1 MVVIQFTLCWN
12 EIAHRRIQQ
21 ACGAKAM
28 NHSCGK
34 YCAMLDKKTL
44 ASTAPDGDL
53 RADLGGWLKSLREAR
68 GISQRELATELSLDY
83 YTFISQLETGRGKI
97 PPSRYLEWATALKQD
112 PRSFVKKLMSH
123 YDPSTYDIL
132 FDDRNT
138 EAK

>member
-12 EIAHRRIQQ
+12 EIAHRRIPQ
-21 ACGAKAM
+21 ACGATAV

-44 ASTAPDGDL
+44 ASTALDGDL

-123 YDPSTYDIL
+123 YDPSTSG
-132 FDDRNT
+132 RNT
-138 EAK
+138 GAGY